1 MWYFSRMPWARLS
14 VLIGILGC
22 GLFATSLA
30 ADQPIPIHID
40 LSADTAS
47 LPYTLEKIY
56 RTDYGLDRKL
66 IQATGA
72 VMPASPTASDTSLLV
87 IAFNRPINDDG
98 PASFV
103 VCDLLRRA
111 ATVTEDPIYATITD
125 FSLYQDRATGKIAIA
140 AGIYRHDTAFVAR
153 NFPGSNRFDLLPV
166 GTGRDRTGNGEW
178 EPQVQWQLTSD
189 YDFDGSLEM
198 FFYVGPGRDKEPRS
212 LVCVDMDAFRIEWS
226 LPMASWL
233 LRGNLTP
240 CGDSADPALVF
251 STYGPDNGVR
261 DSVFDDHYG
270 YLGRIDRFGKLS
282 QVTIAADGFCSPLVA
297 GVPGNPHRLVVYRP
311 GLSQDTSQPLSGR
324 TAVGAFELID
334 DHLSV
339 LRREPIEDQITQLR
353 FVRGP
358 YADEPL
364 LYAFSRLGQV
374 RLLDSTFTCRAISNQ
389 SPLATIIDTFT
400 LPGESYPS
408 LICASGGTEL
418 LSPEFEHLAHLSLP
432 TERVSAVNLPD
443 PDQKPALLFSGIN
456 HAFVG
461 TLRYQPWHH
470 YLVVLFWR
478 YHNGL
483 LILLLTLAVALLVL
497 NYFRRRAE
505 AALALSRERL
515 RSQFEAMPIATC
527 IWEQSGDDF
536 VLSDYNAKM
545 NELSDGRIARF
556 VGRRASEIYVDRA
569 DITEDMR
576 RCATEHATLQRDMWY
591 RYATTGRQRY
601 VATTY
606 CWVPPNLVM
615 IHGEDITERREA
627 TEALAQSEA
636 KFRAVAESLRAAV
649 VIYNRERLLYCNP
662 VLLELTGYTLDEAL
676 SMPGLNFIHP
686 DEREQ
691 AAKRVA
697 DRLAGLP
704 VPEIYEVK
712 TVNKAGETRWAE
724 WSAHVIDF
732 QGEKAILGTGLD
744 VTERKLA
751 NLALEESEAKFRA
764 LAELMRAAILIYNQ
778 DRILYCNPALVEW
791 TGYSYEEITSMPT
804 LTIIHPDQRELAAS
818 RIAAR
823 LSGGLAPEVMELKTI
838 TKDGRTRW
846 TDFSARV
853 IDYQGTKAIL
863 GTGLDATE
871 RKLANL
877 ALEESEAKFRAMAE
891 SMNTAITIF
900 DQTRLVYCNPA
911 CRTITGYSAEELA
924 AMSFWEVVDPEY
936 RQLVRERG
944 RARLAGETIPERYEV
959 RIRTKAG
966 AARWVDY
973 SAQVIDYLGGKA
985 VLATI
990 VDITDRKLAE
1000 ERLRES
1006 EQRFLRVTKES
1017 REIVWE
1023 IDTEGL
1029 FTYVNPACETVLGYR
1044 PDEMIGRM
1052 HFYDLHPEE
1061 TREAFREMAMKKM
1074 ASQTPFRDSLDEAR
1088 TRDGR
1093 TVWLFSNG
1101 VPLLDEHG
1109 VCRGYVGTDLD
1120 VTERRRIEEELRIKD
1135 RAIAASINAM
1145 AIATM
1150 DGRNTYVND
1159 AFLRMWGYTRDE
1171 AMALPIHAYA
1181 SDPEEVK
1188 KIVATVKRDGFY
1200 AGESIARR
1208 ADGSTFH
1215 VFITNSIVPNP
1226 TGGASAMLVFFVD
1239 ITERKQAEAELRN
1252 SEEKYRA
1259 VVEGA
1264 GDCILSIDT
1273 NGSIVFANSLAGLTA
1288 GVAPEELLGRPITD
1302 LIPRDSAQLLDHM
1315 LEGKAAVSATGE
1327 LTFTRDANG
1336 QERWFSLRVTPLAG
1350 DNGARVGA
1358 VLFLRDITESIRASR
1373 QIERERDFS
1382 RSILDAANSLIICL
1396 DENACLTMFN
1406 EECER
1411 ITGYKA
1417 EEVLGQ
1423 RWPER
1428 FMLPENR
1435 HEGHNNF
1442 RAWVEANPKRD
1453 RYEEPILTRSGDIRT
1468 ILWSN
1473 SSFVSPDTGRLTAIA
1488 IGYDITDRKRDE
1500 AMLQRITQ
1508 EQYDQVKQIAGG
1520 IAHEIYNAL
1529 FPASGSLYKLRERLE
1544 LLGGGEETARN
1555 RRLLDL
1561 VEMAVSRAV
1570 KMTDTVMK
1578 YSRLDASHVGER
1590 TNLRDLADEL
1600 VSGRAARI
1608 EQLGAVV
1615 TLELPNDLD
1624 LRVNREHLV
1633 SLLDNLLGNA
1643 LDAVAEAA
1651 ARDVTIAAFRH
1662 EGSLR
1667 LVVSDT
1673 GIGIEPDQIKQIFQ
1687 PFFSTKPRT
1696 GTGLGLAIARKIVEL
1711 YGGSIS
1717 VDSVVD
1723 KGTRFTILLPAGIV

>member
-1 MWYFSRMPWARLS
+1 MWYFSGMPWARLS
-14 VLIGILGC
+14 VFIGMLGL
-22 GLFATSLA
+22 GLFASAPA
-30 ADQPIPIHID
+30 ADQPIPIRID

-47 LPYTLEKIY
+47 LPYTLEQDY
-56 RTDYGLDRKL
+56 RTNYGLDRKL
-66 IQATGA
+66 ILTTGA
-72 VMPASPTASDTSLLV
+72 VMPLSPSVSDTSLLV
-87 IAFNRPINDDG
+87 IAFNRPINEDG

-111 ATVTEDPIYATITD
+111 AAITEDPLYATITD
-125 FSLYQDRATGKIAIA
+125 FSLYHDRATGRIAIA
-140 AGIYRHDTAFVAR
+140 AGVYRHDTAFVAR
-153 NFPGSNRFDLLPV
+153 NFPGSNRFDLFPV
-166 GTGRDRTGNGEW
+166 ATGRDQTGNGEW
-178 EPQVQWQLTSD
+178 EPQVQWQLTTD
-189 YDFDGSLEM
+189 YDFDGAVEV

-212 LVCVDMDAFRIEWS
+212 LVCVDLDAFRIEWS
-226 LPMASWL
+226 VPMASWL
-233 LRGNLTP
+233 LRGNLIP
-240 CGDSADPALVF
+240 CGDSADPGLVF

-270 YLGRIDRFGKLS
+270 YIGRIDRFGKLS
-282 QVTIAADGFCSPLVA
+282 QVTIAADGFRSPLVT
-297 GVPGNPHRLVVYRP
+297 GVPDDPHRLVLYRP
-311 GLSQDTSQPLSGR
+311 GLSQDTTQPLSGR
-324 TAVGAFELID
+324 TAVGVFELTD

-364 LYAFSRLGQV
+364 LYALSRLGQV
-374 RLLDSTFTCRAISNQ
+374 RLLDTTFACRALSNQ
-389 SPLATIIDTFT
+389 SPLAAIIDTFT

-418 LSPEFEHLAHLSLP
+418 LSPEFEHRAHLSLP
-432 TERVSAVNLPD
+432 TERIGVVRLPGRD
-443 PDQKPALLFSGIN
+443 HEPTLLFSGIN

-461 TLRYQPWHH
+461 TLRNQPWHH
-470 YLVVLFWR
+470 YVVVLFWR

-483 LILLLTLAVALLVL
+483 LVLLLALALALLVL

-556 VGRRASEIYVDRA
+556 VGRRASEIYTDRVDILQ
-569 DITEDMR
+569 DIR
-576 RCATEHATLQRDMWY
+576 RCATEHVTIRRDMWY
-591 RYATTGRQRY
+591 RYATTGRQRF

-627 TEALAQSEA
+627 TEALAESEA
-636 KFRAVAESLRAAV
+636 KFRAVAESV
-649 VIYNRERLLYCNP
+649 
-662 VLLELTGYTLDEAL
+662 
-676 SMPGLNFIHP
+676 
-686 DEREQ
+686 
-691 AAKRVA
+691 
-697 DRLAGLP
+697 
-704 VPEIYEVK
+704 
-712 TVNKAGETRWAE
+712 
-724 WSAHVIDF
+724 
-732 QGEKAILGTGLD
+732 
-744 VTERKLA
+744 
-751 NLALEESEAKFRA
+751 
-764 LAELMRAAILIYNQ
+764 RAAIVIYNQ

-791 TGYSYEEITSMPT
+791 SGYTYEELTSMPS
-804 LTIIHPDQRELAAS
+804 LMIIHPDERETAAN
-818 RIAAR
+818 RLAAR
-823 LSGGLAPEVMELKTI
+823 LGGGPAPEVFELKTI
-838 TKDGRTRW
+838 TKDGQTRW

-853 IDYQGTKAIL
+853 IDYQGAKAIL

-871 RKLANL
+871 RKLAAI

-936 RQLVRERG
+936 RQLVMERG
-944 RARLAGETIPERYEV
+944 RARLAGETIPDRYEV

-973 SAQVIDYLGGKA
+973 SAQVIDYLGRKA

-1000 ERLRES
+1000 ERHRES

-1052 HFYDLHPEE
+1052 HFYDLHPAE
-1061 TREAFREMAMKKM
+1061 TREAFRQMAMKKM
-1074 ASQTPFRDSLDEAR
+1074 ATKTPFRDSLDEAR

-1109 VCRGYVGTDLD
+1109 VCHGYVGTDLD
-1120 VTERRRIEEELRIKD
+1120 VTERRRIEEELHIKE
-1135 RAIAASINAM
+1135 RAIASSINAL
-1145 AIATM
+1145 AIATL
-1150 DGRNTYVND
+1150 DGRNTYVNE
-1159 AFLRMWGYTRDE
+1159 AFLRMWGYTREE
-1171 AMALPIHAYA
+1171 AMALPIQAFA
-1181 SDPEEVK
+1181 GDPTEVQR
-1188 KIVATVKRDGFY
+1188 VMATVVREGHFS
-1200 AGESIARR
+1200 GESVARH
-1208 ADGSTFH
+1208 ADGTPFH
-1215 VFITNSIVPNP
+1215 IFVTTSLVPNP
-1226 TGGASAMLVFFVD
+1226 TGGAPSMLAFFVD

-1264 GDCILSIDT
+1264 GDCILTIDT
-1273 NGSIVFANSLAGLTA
+1273 NGTILFANSLAGLTA
-1288 GVAPEELLGRPITD
+1288 GVAPEELLGRAITD
-1302 LIPRDSAQLLDHM
+1302 LIPRDSAQLLERM
-1315 LEGKAAVSATGE
+1315 LEGKAAVSDTGE
-1327 LTFTRDANG
+1327 LTFTRDTNG

-1350 DNGARVGA
+1350 DSGVRIGA
-1358 VLFLRDITESIRASR
+1358 VLFLRDITDSIRASR

-1428 FMLPENR
+1428 FMLPEDR
-1435 HEGHNNF
+1435 HEGHHNF

-1473 SSFVSPDTGRLTAIA
+1473 SSFVSPETGRLTAIA

-1500 AMLQRITQ
+1500 AMLQRITKD
-1508 EQYDQVKQIAGG
+1508 QYDQVTQIAGG

-1529 FPASGSLYKLRERLE
+1529 FPASGSLYKLRQRLE
-1544 LLGGGEETARN
+1544 QLGGGEEADRN

-1578 YSRLDASHVGER
+1578 YSRLDASHAGER
-1590 TNLRDLADEL
+1590 TNLRDLVEEL

-1608 EQLGAVV
+1608 DQLGAVV
-1615 TLELPNDLD
+1615 TLEIPHDLD
-1624 LRVNREHLV
+1624 MRIYREHLV

-1643 LDAVAEAA
+1643 LDAVADAA
-1651 ARDVTIAAFRH
+1651 GRDVTIAAFRH
-1662 EGSLR
+1662 EGNLR